1 MRPHGKMILVNL
13 DIQHELQLLPATLGA
28 APPEDDPAKAGQAPL
43 QILSKQGRMVMRL
56 TASVDALT
64 TRHDA
69 LAQQLTERNEEFERL
84 EQRYDA
90 AQRQAQQA
98 SMAAIQILD
107 ALDWA
112 HGALS
117 ASNDPRAKDLEAA
130 QRDSLRRL
138 AAAGINEIPCEGEI
152 DGKLHEAMESVATE
166 DVSRYHIVRVIRR
179 GFQSGTEILRRA
191 GVVTAM

>member
-1 MRPHGKMILVNL
+1 MILVNL

-64 TRHDA
+64 TRHDT

-84 EQRYDA
+84 EQRYEA

-117 ASNDPRAKDLEAA
+117 AVGDPRAKELEAA

-152 DGKLHEAMESVATE
+152 DGKLHEAMETVTSE
-166 DVSRYHIVRVIRR
+166 DVPRYHIVRVIRR